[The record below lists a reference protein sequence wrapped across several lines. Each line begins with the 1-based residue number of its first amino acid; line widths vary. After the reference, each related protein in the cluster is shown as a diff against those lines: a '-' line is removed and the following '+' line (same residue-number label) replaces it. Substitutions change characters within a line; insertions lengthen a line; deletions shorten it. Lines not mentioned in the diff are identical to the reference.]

1 MNKQIVPNVKGTRDF
16 YPEDMAFRN
25 WLYGKIKEVSER
37 FGYQEFDGPVLEYL
51 DLYADK
57 TSQEILKDQTFN
69 IQLKGEKPLILRPEL
84 TPTFARMVA
93 QKSQELLKPIRWFA
107 FGRVWRY
114 EKPQR
119 GRSREFSQW
128 EINLLGPENPE
139 ADAEILAVACE
150 YFKALGLTAEEIV
163 IRVNDRAWM
172 QEELKNIG
180 TSEKQICPVLRLID
194 RKEKITTDEFRL
206 SLLETGLNKQQVEKV
221 ELILT
226 EKNYAKSPWLTKVF
240 ASLKLYPG
248 ILDYIEFDPTI
259 IRGFDYYTRTVF
271 EAWDRN
277 GKLKRSIFG
286 GGRFDNLTAQVGG
299 EKIPGVGMAP
309 GDIPTQVILETYNK
323 MPNVSPKKATV
334 LVTVFNADLYSKSL
348 EISSLL
354 RSNNIDTELW
364 LEPDAKLDKQLKYA
378 DQKGIPYVII
388 IGPDEAKN
396 DQATLKNL
404 GNKTQKTLKVS
415 EIIATIKGC

>member
-57 TSQEILKDQTFN
+57 TSQESLKDQTFN

-277 GKLKRSIFG
+277 GKLK
-286 GGRFDNLTAQVGG
+286 
-299 EKIPGVGMAP
+299 
-309 GDIPTQVILETYNK
+309 
-323 MPNVSPKKATV
+323 
-334 LVTVFNADLYSKSL
+334 
-348 EISSLL
+348 
-354 RSNNIDTELW
+354 
-364 LEPDAKLDKQLKYA
+364 
-378 DQKGIPYVII
+378 
-388 IGPDEAKN
+388 
-396 DQATLKNL
+396 
-404 GNKTQKTLKVS
+404 
-415 EIIATIKGC
+415 

>member
-1 MNKQIVPNVKGTRDF
+1 MK
-16 YPEDMAFRN
+16 
-25 WLYGKIKEVSER
+25 
-37 FGYQEFDGPVLEYL
+37 
-51 DLYADK
+51 
-57 TSQEILKDQTFN
+57 
-69 IQLKGEKPLILRPEL
+69 
-84 TPTFARMVA
+84 
-93 QKSQELLKPIRWFA
+93 
-107 FGRVWRY
+107 
-114 EKPQR
+114 
-119 GRSREFSQW
+119 
-128 EINLLGPENPE
+128 NPKE

-323 MPNVSPKKATV
+323 MPNVSPKK
-334 LVTVFNADLYSKSL
+334 
-348 EISSLL
+348 
-354 RSNNIDTELW
+354 
-364 LEPDAKLDKQLKYA
+364 
-378 DQKGIPYVII
+378 
-388 IGPDEAKN
+388 
-396 DQATLKNL
+396 
-404 GNKTQKTLKVS
+404 
-415 EIIATIKGC
+415 